1 MYTTVE
7 LQNIINSEL
16 ENLSHFRRTPSEL
29 YKPIEYAL
37 KNGGKRLRPV
47 LSLMGCN
54 LFSDEID
61 VAVKPSIAFEIFH
74 NFTLLHD
81 DIMDNAPIRRNQP
94 TVHSK
99 WNANVA
105 ILSGDAM
112 LVIAYHLLT
121 DVPAGLQKS
130 VLDIFSTTALEVCE
144 GQQYDMNFEKTA
156 LTTEEEYLE
165 MIRLK
170 TSVLIAAALKVGALL
185 GGSPDKEAGE
195 LYRFGINLGMAFQ
208 LQDDLL
214 DTYGTSEFFGKKIG
228 GDILMNKKTFLL
240 VKALQLAGKSDLD
253 NLNKLMHEEKN
264 SEKKISGVIKI
275 YNNLDIAGITGQ
287 KISEYF
293 SAANKNMNNI
303 NAAPERKKNLIFFT
317 KKLISRQI

>member
-1 MYTTVE
+1 MYTISE
-7 LQNIINSEL
+7 LQNIINNEMGKLAHLKRS
-16 ENLSHFRRTPSEL
+16 PSEL
-29 YKPIEYAL
+29 YEPIEYAL
-37 KNGGKRLRPV
+37 QNGGKRLRPV

-54 LFSDEID
+54 LFSDKID
-61 VAVKPSIAFEIFH
+61 VAVKPSVAFEIFH

-99 WNANVA
+99 WNSNVA

-121 DVPAGLQKS
+121 DVPAGLQKT

-144 GQQYDMNFEKTA
+144 GQQYDMNFEKTS

-170 TSVLIAAALKVGALL
+170 TSVLIAAALRVGALL
-185 GGSPDKEAGE
+185 GGSTDKEAGE
-195 LYRFGINLGMAFQ
+195 LYTFGINLGMAFQ

-214 DTYGTSEFFGKKIG
+214 DTYGNSKVFGKKIG

-240 VKALQLAGKSDLD
+240 VKAMQLGGKSDLER
-253 NLNKLMHEEKN
+253 LKKLMHEEKN
-264 SEKKISGVIKI
+264 PEKKISGVIKI
-275 YNNLDIAGITGQ
+275 YNNLGIPGITEQ
-287 KISEYF
+287 KINEYF
-293 SAANKNMNNI
+293 SAANKSMDNI
-303 NAAPERKKNLIFFT
+303 DAKPERKKILLDFT